1 MTQRVPVRK
10 DKEDVGVQHAFLSP
24 FYHVGPKRK
33 QSSPEPQSENSDL
46 VRATPAEISVP
57 S

>member
-10 DKEDVGVQHAFLSP
+10 DKEDVGVQHVFLSP